1 MEISRTIRDDLA
13 KEFGFITA
21 DKKQDLPS
29 KRSRSRN
36 STPQPKT
43 SAKNQLD
50 KLKMTLDM
58 EARQKKVE
66 EFKKKQEEKKKVIA
80 KSLGEAEIKSKQ
92 DQVEVK
98 NVQVVKEIKSS
109 IVVDPNILQKNADL
123 TCVKNLNSQ
132 KVIETDKN
140 KRDFGEN
147 GTKSFT
153 IARICDFKCNVE
165 KEQCRGRKK
174 GIRSE
179 FPKRLLE
186 EYPFFRSPDRKNEMI
201 FKLFDSKCSK
211 YEIRE
216 AIGRISLV

>member
-1 MEISRTIRDDLA
+1 MEISRTIRDDLT

-29 KRSRSRN
+29 KRSRSRS

-43 SAKNQLD
+43 SAKGQLD

-66 EFKKKQEEKKKVIA
+66 EFKKKQEEKKKGIT
-80 KSLGEAEIKSKQ
+80 KSLGETEIKSKQ

-98 NVQVVKEIKSS
+98 SVQIVKEIKSS
-109 IVVDPNILQKNADL
+109 GSVDPNILQKNAEL
-123 TCVKNLNSQ
+123 ACVKNLNTQ
-132 KVIETDKN
+132 KVIETDKS
-140 KRDFGEN
+140 KKELIEN

-153 IARICDFKCNVE
+153 IDKICDFKCNVE

-201 FKLFDSKCSK
+201 FRLFDSNCSK
-211 YEIRE
+211 YEVRE
-216 AIGRISLV
+216 ALGRISLV